1 MAIYKA
7 YNQYKENSIL
17 TSTPEEL
24 TLMLFNGI
32 VKFIMQSQ
40 LAIEE
45 NQLEKANNAILR
57 AQDIIT
63 ELQSTLDTRYE
74 ISKSMALLYDYMQRR
89 LIDANVSKDSKV
101 LDEVLSY
108 ATELRDTWV
117 QAMKIARKESKA

>member
-117 QAMKIARKESKA
+117 QATKIARKESKA

>member
-1 MAIYKA
+1 